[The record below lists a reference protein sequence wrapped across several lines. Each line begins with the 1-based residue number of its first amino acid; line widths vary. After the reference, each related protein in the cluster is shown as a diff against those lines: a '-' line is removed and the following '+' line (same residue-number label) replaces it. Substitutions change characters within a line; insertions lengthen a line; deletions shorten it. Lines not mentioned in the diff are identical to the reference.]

1 MSVFL
6 LPARHGITDLGVK
19 ERSEVSRNM
28 TEEKVK
34 FTSDYKTRH
43 LLQHTSEGDRATPG
57 KVVLEKGYKNRVHR
71 NERN

>member
-1 MSVFL
+1 MVFIKCTTPVCQYFCYL
-6 LPARHGITDLGVK
+6 LVHGITDLGGK

-43 LLQHTSEGDRATPG
+43 LLQHT
-57 KVVLEKGYKNRVHR
+57 
-71 NERN
+71 